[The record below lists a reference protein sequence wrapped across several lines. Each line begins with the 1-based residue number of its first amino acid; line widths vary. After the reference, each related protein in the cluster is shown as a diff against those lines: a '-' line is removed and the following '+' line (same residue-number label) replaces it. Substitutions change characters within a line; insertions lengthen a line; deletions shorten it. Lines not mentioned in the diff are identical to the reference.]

1 MQILETI
8 AAMKAWRAAEN
19 VRTALVPTMG
29 FLHGGHLSLVRE
41 AKAKANRVVVSIFVN
56 PAQFGPTED
65 FASYPRDFDRDLVL
79 LEKEGVDVVFHPSAQ
94 EMYPEGFQT
103 QVDVQKLGPLLCG
116 VSRPG
121 HFRGVATVVLKLF
134 NIVRPD
140 VAIFGRKDYQQLQ
153 IVRRMV
159 RDLNLDVEVV
169 AHATVREPDGLAM
182 SSRNSYL
189 NPAERQSAAS
199 LFAAL
204 KTAKTLVRDGERS
217 ASEVVKRVRSE
228 IAKERLAAME
238 YASVIDP
245 ETLIEVQDLSRTA
258 VLVLAVRIGE
268 TRLIDNAILQP

>member
-29 FLHGGHLSLVRE
+29 FLHDGHLSLARE
-41 AKAKANRVVVSIFVN
+41 AKAKADRVVVSIFVN

-140 VAIFGRKDYQQLQ
+140 LAIFGRKDYQQLQ
-153 IVRRMV
+153 VVRRMV

-245 ETLIEVQDLSRTA
+245 ETLIEIQDLSRTA